1 MKTWA
6 RGHQLALV
14 VALCAMS
21 CASTETGNPPVQPDT
36 GLEAGNVT
44 FMVVPNMGDPGLLS
58 GFVQMNVPF
67 GAELHV
73 TAVDTTLD
81 TVRVPIVGE
90 PLGFTTTLPAGFSG
104 WLRLQI
110 VSADGPPFGPLD
122 VLTSDAAIGGMV
134 ELLPSPVGECLEVP
148 TSLTLDADGAADRRA
163 RQSLRR
169 AADLRGATA
178 RVWAESAPPRPR
190 GSRWPATGAAPSPSR
205 EQVRVPHGR
214 RGGAGAAGGVG
225 RAPRRDHSRVNT
237 PPPPR
242 APWRRS
248 SLPLGLRPC

>member
-6 RGHQLALV
+6 RGHQLAPV

-148 TSLTLDADGAADRRA
+148 TSLTLDADGAADLQLVNRCEGPLTFEAPRA
-163 RQSLRR
+163 RLGGVS
-169 AADLRGATA
+169 AT
-178 RVWAESAPPRPR
+178 
-190 GSRWPATGAAPSPSR
+190 PATGFTLAR
-205 EQVRVPHGR
+205 HGR
-214 RGGAGAAGGVG
+214 RTIAISRTAGFPTGDAEVLVLQEGTGER
-225 RAPRRDHSRVNT
+225 RAVTIRE
-237 PPPPR
+237 
-242 APWRRS
+242 
-248 SLPLGLRPC
+248 